1 MSIFLLA
8 ANKEKTNIIEVNFY
22 NPEPL
27 FFAAKLLVMTSLE
40 SKLAIIHTIACTYS
54 VRHKIRISHTKK
66 INECCVC

>member
-27 FFAAKLLVMTSLE
+27 FFAAKLLVMTSLV
-40 SKLAIIHTIACTYS
+40 SWHDDKTGQLGVMGA
-54 VRHKIRISHTKK
+54 
-66 INECCVC
+66 